1 LSLAEG
7 RAEVAEKLFA
17 RAVQL
22 DPDGLEALRELR
34 LINLRREK
42 SKTIV
47 QRILRR

>member
-1 LSLAEG
+1 
-7 RAEVAEKLFA
+7 
-17 RAVQL
+17 VQL

-42 SKTIV
+42 AKTIV